1 MRRPGRPTVPIVL
14 TQGQEKQL
22 EAMARSRSV
31 PHSQV
36 IRARIVLMA
45 AKGMTNTQIAPEVGL
60 SIGMVGIWRRRF
72 LTQGVKGLQDEPR
85 PGRPRSVS
93 DQRIVE
99 VIQKTLSSKPKG
111 ATHWSCRSMAAAT
124 SLSKDTINRIWQ
136 AFNLKPHRQKHFAL
150 STDPLFVDKVRDVVG
165 LYLYPPDNA
174 LVLSVD
180 EKSQI
185 QALGRTQP
193 ILPLGLGYL
202 EGVTH
207 NYIRHGTTTL
217 FAALDVATGAV
228 LTQCKPRHRQQ
239 EFLQFLKHIDANV
252 SAELDIH
259 LIVDN
264 DGTHKSQRV
273 REWLARRPRYHVH
286 YTPTYTSWLNQVET
300 WFGIIEQKTI
310 RRGTFRSVTE
320 LVAQIA
326 CFVKEYNANCKP
338 FAWHATADSILGKV
352 ARLCTTISET
362 GH

>member
-1 MRRPGRPTVPIVL
+1 MRRPGRPTMPIVL
-14 TQGQEKQL
+14 TQGQERQL
-22 EAMARSRSV
+22 DAMARSRSV

-45 AKGMTNTQIAPEVGL
+45 AKGMTNTEIAPEVGF

-72 LTQGVKGLQDEPR
+72 LTQGVEGLRDEPR

-93 DQRIVE
+93 DQRIAE
-99 VIQKTLSSKPKG
+99 VIQKTLSSKPEG

-124 SLSKDTINRIWQ
+124 RLSKATISRIWQ

-150 STDPLFVDKVRDVVG
+150 STDPLLVDKVRDVVG
-165 LYLYPPDNA
+165 LYLAPPDKA
-174 LVLSVD
+174 LVLCVD

-185 QALGRTQP
+185 QALDRTQP

-202 EGVTH
+202 EGITH
-207 NYIRHGTTTL
+207 NYIRHGTTTP

-252 SAELDIH
+252 PADLDIH
-259 LIVDN
+259 LIVHN
-264 DGTHKSQRV
+264 YGTHKSKKV

-300 WFGIIEQKTI
+300 WFGLIEQKTI
-310 RRGTFRSVTE
+310 RRGTFRSVGE

-326 CFVKEYNANCKP
+326 RFVKEYNANCRP
-338 FAWHATADSILGKV
+338 YAWHATADSIVGKV
-352 ARLCTTISET
+352 ARLCITISET

>member
-1 MRRPGRPTVPIVL
+1 MRRPGRPTMPIVL
-14 TQGQEKQL
+14 TQGQQRQL
-22 EAMARSRSV
+22 EAMAHSRSL
-31 PHSQV
+31 PHGQV
-36 IRARIVLMA
+36 VRAKIVLMA
-45 AKGMTNTQIAPEVGL
+45 ANGMTNTQIAAHVGL
-60 SIGMVGIWRRRF
+60 SIGMVGIWRKRF
-72 LTQGVKGLQDEPR
+72 LKQGVEGLQDEPR

-93 DQRIVE
+93 DQRVAE
-99 VIQKTLSSKPKG
+99 VIERTLSSKPKE
-111 ATHWSCRSMAAAT
+111 ATHWSCRSMAGAT
-124 SLSKDTINRIWQ
+124 GLSKDTVNRIWQ
-136 AFNLKPHRQKHFAL
+136 AFNLKPHRQKHFSL
-150 STDPLFVDKVRDVVG
+150 STDPFFVDKVRDVVG
-165 LYLYPPDNA
+165 LYLDPPDNA
-174 LVLSVD
+174 LVLCVD

-185 QALGRTQP
+185 QALDRTQP

-217 FAALDVATGAV
+217 FAALDVATGSV

-239 EFLQFLKHIDANV
+239 EFLQFLKHIDGNV
-252 SAELDIH
+252 PPELDIH

-264 DGTHKSQRV
+264 YGTHKSQKV
-273 REWLARRPRYHVH
+273 REWLARRPRYNVH

-300 WFGIIEQKTI
+300 WFGIIDQKTI

-320 LVAQIA
+320 LVTKIA
-326 CFVKEYNANCKP
+326 CFVKEYNANCRP

>member
-1 MRRPGRPTVPIVL
+1 
-14 TQGQEKQL
+14 
-22 EAMARSRSV
+22 MA
-31 PHSQV
+31 
-36 IRARIVLMA
+36 
-45 AKGMTNTQIAPEVGL
+45 E
-60 SIGMVGIWRRRF
+60 
-72 LTQGVKGLQDEPR
+72 
-85 PGRPRSVS
+85 
-93 DQRIVE
+93 
-99 VIQKTLSSKPKG
+99 
-111 ATHWSCRSMAAAT
+111 AT

-150 STDPLFVDKVRDVVG
+150 STDPFFVDKVRDVVG

-174 LVLSVD
+174 LVLCVD

-185 QALGRTQP
+185 QALDRTQP

-217 FAALDVATGAV
+217 FAALDVVTGAV

-239 EFLQFLKHIDANV
+239 EFLQFLRHIDANV
-252 SAELDIH
+252 PKDLDIH

-264 DGTHKSQRV
+264 YATHKSQTV
-273 REWLARRPRYHVH
+273 RDWLAKRPRYHVL

-310 RRGTFRSVTE
+310 RRGTFHSVKD
-320 LVAQIA
+320 LVFKIA
-326 CFVKEYNANCKP
+326 RFVKEYNTHCKP

-352 ARLCTTISET
+352 KRLCETIYET
-362 GH
+362 

>member
-1 MRRPGRPTVPIVL
+1 MRRPGRPTMPIVL
-14 TQGQEKQL
+14 TQGQERQL
-22 EAMARSRSV
+22 DAMARSRSV

-45 AKGMTNTQIAPEVGL
+45 AKGMTNTEIAPEVGL

-72 LTQGVKGLQDEPR
+72 LTQGVEGLRDEPR
-85 PGRPRSVS
+85 SGRPRSVS
-93 DQRIVE
+93 DQRIAE
-99 VIQKTLSSKPKG
+99 VIQKTLSSKPEG

-124 SLSKDTINRIWQ
+124 RLSKATINRIWQ

-165 LYLYPPDNA
+165 LYLAPPDKA
-174 LVLSVD
+174 LVLCVD

-185 QALGRTQP
+185 QALDRTQP

-252 SAELDIH
+252 PADLDIH

-264 DGTHKSQRV
+264 YGTHKSQKV

-310 RRGTFRSVTE
+310 RRGTFRNVGE

-326 CFVKEYNANCKP
+326 RFVKEYNANCRP

-352 ARLCTTISET
+352 ARLCTPISET